1 MVSLRLVFGP
11 TNEVIGR
18 SNPFKTASL
27 PRLRR
32 GTMKAS
38 MNPIP
43 RLNRARIAFCHD
55 LIMAG
60 ISLPLS
66 LYLRVGELF
75 GLYSGHYFIDM
86 SLLFAAIAVPIF
98 LYFNMYQGI
107 WRYASVEDLV
117 AITKAVTLA
126 ILIFVPVLFLLTR
139 LEQIPRSLPI
149 IQWFVLMALLGGPR
163 FLYRIFKDRR
173 LEHVL
178 SRTDHRRV
186 AVMLVGAG
194 DAAELFIRQQNRD
207 KDAPYQVTAIVDDKG
222 GRIGRSIHG
231 VPILGSTEQLESLLE
246 EKGRAKPQRIIIT
259 QTDMDGAQVRN
270 ILDVAE
276 RNGCTLSRLPRITR
290 LESGLA
296 DKIEAQPIAVDDLLG
311 RPQTTLDRG
320 AMQALISDNNV
331 LVTGSGGS
339 IGSELVRQITALK
352 PASITLFDSSEF
364 QLYQI
369 DQEIAETFPDI
380 TRHTILGDVRDA
392 TRIEQVFNKRQPQ
405 LVFHAAALKHVPM
418 VEQNPM
424 EGVLTNIVGSR
435 NIADACTRHKVTAMV
450 FISTDK
456 AVNPTNIMGATKRI
470 AESYCQALDLCSD
483 TSTGTRYV
491 TVRFGNVLGSTGS
504 VVPLFQRQ
512 LLAGGPLT
520 VTHKDVTRYFMTTKE
535 AVELVLQASALA
547 TSDKETTGRIH
558 VLEMGQPV
566 RIYDLAEQMIRLAG
580 LQPLIDIDIE
590 IIGLRPGEKLY
601 EELLHDKEALLTTS
615 NPGLLLAEARTGDIE
630 TLRNAIDS
638 LAEYARNR
646 RREDTLN
653 LIQTLVPEYQ
663 LAKTAT
669 AADI

>member
-1 MVSLRLVFGP
+1 
-11 TNEVIGR
+11 
-18 SNPFKTASL
+18 
-27 PRLRR
+27 
-32 GTMKAS
+32 

-43 RLNRARIAFCHD
+43 KLNRARIAFCHD

-60 ISLPLS
+60 ISLPFS

-75 GLYSGHYFIDM
+75 GFYSGHYFIDM
-86 SLLFAAIAVPIF
+86 SLLFVAIAAPIF
-98 LYFNMYQGI
+98 LYSNMYQGI
-107 WRYASVEDLV
+107 WRYASVEDLA

-139 LEQIPRSLPI
+139 LEQVPRSLPI

-173 LEHVL
+173 LEYVL
-178 SRTDHRRV
+178 HRTDHRRV
-186 AVMLVGAG
+186 SVMLIGAG

-231 VPILGSTEQLESLLE
+231 VPIIGRTEQLELLLQ
-246 EKGRAKPQRIIIT
+246 EKGRVKPQRIILT
-259 QTDMDGAQVRN
+259 QTDLEGSEVRN

-276 RNGCTLSRLPRITR
+276 RHGCSLSRLPRITK
-290 LESGLA
+290 LESDLA
-296 DKIEAQPIAVDDLLG
+296 NKIETQPIAVDDLLG
-311 RPQTTLDRG
+311 RPQKTLDRD
-320 AMQALISDNNV
+320 AMQALIRHNNV

-339 IGSELVRQITALK
+339 IGSELVRQIIALK
-352 PASITLFDSSEF
+352 PTSITLFDSSEY

-369 DQEIAETFPDI
+369 NQEIAETFPDI
-380 TRHTILGDVRDA
+380 PRYAVLGDVRDG
-392 TRIEQVFNKRQPQ
+392 TRIEQVFKRRQPQ

-424 EGVLTNIVGSR
+424 EGVLTNVIGTR
-435 NIADACTRHKVTAMV
+435 NIADACARHNVEAMV
-450 FISTDK
+450 LISTDK
-456 AVNPTNIMGATKRI
+456 AVNPTSIMGATKRI
-470 AESYCQALDLCSD
+470 AESYCQALDLYSQQD
-483 TSTGTRYV
+483 IGTRYV

-535 AVELVLQASALA
+535 AVELVLQATALA
-547 TSDKETTGRIH
+547 TSDTETTGRIH

-580 LQPLIDIDIE
+580 LQPLTDIDIE

-615 NPGLLLAEARTGDIE
+615 NPSLLLAEARTGDLE
-630 TLRNAIDS
+630 PLRNAINQ
-638 LAEYARNR
+638 LAEFAHNR
-646 RREDTLN
+646 RSEDTLK
-653 LIQTLVPEYQ
+653 LIQKLVPEYEPD
-663 LAKTAT
+663 AT
-669 AADI
+669 TKVTNS